1 MKISS
6 ILDLQKIS
14 NKINKILSPG
24 DVILLYGQIGVGKTS
39 FARLLINNYE
49 NEKKLKKSEVLSPT
63 FNIVFEYD
71 IKDFTIEH
79 YDLYRLKDE
88 KEIKNIGLFQN
99 LEQKITSRINK
110 ILLPGDVIFLYGQIG
125 VGKTTFV
132 RLLINNYEN
141 EKKLNNSE
149 VLSPTFNIVFEYDIK
164 DFTIEH
170 YDLYRIKNEKELKNI
185 GLFVNLKKN
194 ITIVEWPELIKNKP
208 INRID
213 LFFEYTKDMNER
225 TLTIKTSGRLKDN
238 EF

>member
-6 ILDLQKIS
+6 ILDLQKITS
-14 NKINKILSPG
+14 SINKILLPG
-24 DVILLYGQIGVGKTS
+24 DVIFLYGQIGVGKTT
-39 FARLLINNYE
+39 FVRLLINNYE

-79 YDLYRLKDE
+79 YDLYRLKNE
-88 KEIKNIGLFQN
+88 KEIKNIGLFA
-99 LEQKITSRINK
+99 
-110 ILLPGDVIFLYGQIG
+110 
-125 VGKTTFV
+125 
-132 RLLINNYEN
+132 
-141 EKKLNNSE
+141 
-149 VLSPTFNIVFEYDIK
+149 
-164 DFTIEH
+164 
-170 YDLYRIKNEKELKNI
+170 
-185 GLFVNLKKN
+185 NLKQN

-213 LFFEYTKDMNER
+213 LFFEYSKDMNER

>member
-6 ILDLQKIS
+6 ILDLQKITS
-14 NKINKILSPG
+14 SIHKILLPG
-24 DVILLYGQIGVGKTS
+24 DVIFLYGQIGVGKTTCV
-39 FARLLINNYE
+39 RLLIHNYE

-71 IKDFTIEH
+71 IKDFIIEH
-79 YDLYRLKDE
+79 YDLYRLKNE
-88 KEIKNIGLFQN
+88 KEIKNIGLF
-99 LEQKITSRINK
+99 S
-110 ILLPGDVIFLYGQIG
+110 
-125 VGKTTFV
+125 
-132 RLLINNYEN
+132 
-141 EKKLNNSE
+141 
-149 VLSPTFNIVFEYDIK
+149 
-164 DFTIEH
+164 
-170 YDLYRIKNEKELKNI
+170 
-185 GLFVNLKKN
+185 NLKQN

>member
-6 ILDLQKIS
+6 ILDLQKITS
-14 NKINKILSPG
+14 RINKILLPG
-24 DVILLYGQIGVGKTS
+24 DVIFLYGQIGVGKTT
-39 FARLLINNYE
+39 FVRLLINNYE
-49 NEKKLKKSEVLSPT
+49 NEKKLIKSEVLSPT

-99 LEQKITSRINK
+99 LEQKIT
-110 ILLPGDVIFLYGQIG
+110 
-125 VGKTTFV
+125 
-132 RLLINNYEN
+132 
-141 EKKLNNSE
+141 
-149 VLSPTFNIVFEYDIK
+149 
-164 DFTIEH
+164 
-170 YDLYRIKNEKELKNI
+170 
-185 GLFVNLKKN
+185 
-194 ITIVEWPELIKNKP
+194 IVEWPELIKKKP

-225 TLTIKTSGRLKDN
+225 TLTIKTSGRLKVN

>member
-6 ILDLQKIS
+6 IPDLQKIT
-14 NKINKILSPG
+14 NRIKKILLPG
-24 DVILLYGQIGVGKTS
+24 DVIFLYGQIGIGKTT

-79 YDLYRLKDE
+79 YDLYRLKNE
-88 KEIKNIGLFQN
+88 KEIKNIGLFA
-99 LEQKITSRINK
+99 
-110 ILLPGDVIFLYGQIG
+110 
-125 VGKTTFV
+125 
-132 RLLINNYEN
+132 
-141 EKKLNNSE
+141 
-149 VLSPTFNIVFEYDIK
+149 
-164 DFTIEH
+164 
-170 YDLYRIKNEKELKNI
+170 
-185 GLFVNLKKN
+185 NLKQN

-225 TLTIKTSGRLKDN
+225 ILTIKTSGRLKVN